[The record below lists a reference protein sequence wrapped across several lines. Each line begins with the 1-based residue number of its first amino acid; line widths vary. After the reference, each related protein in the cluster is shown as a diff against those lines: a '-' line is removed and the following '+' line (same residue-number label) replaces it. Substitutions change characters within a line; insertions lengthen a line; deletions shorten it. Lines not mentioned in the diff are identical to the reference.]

1 MVFIKLSLF
10 FFFILVMCWLVAI
23 IFDTQQDIRR
33 GLECGIE
40 KSDKEYFNSNLH
52 ISFVEIMLSSIIVY
66 VGADSLGIFVPIVIY
81 GTILYHLTKKL
92 ENMGGYTERLFD
104 IVEAFS
110 FISILANNCIGCIGY
125 TLVIIGWII
134 VAWKFDAE
142 NNSFYLNMLALIEVW
157 VLCFINGRIENN
169 NILLVICLIILPHSL
184 LKLFNMWC

>member
-23 IFDTQQDIRR
+23 ILDTQQDIRR

-104 IVEAFS
+104 IVEAF
-110 FISILANNCIGCIGY
+110 
-125 TLVIIGWII
+125 
-134 VAWKFDAE
+134 
-142 NNSFYLNMLALIEVW
+142 
-157 VLCFINGRIENN
+157 
-169 NILLVICLIILPHSL
+169 
-184 LKLFNMWC
+184 